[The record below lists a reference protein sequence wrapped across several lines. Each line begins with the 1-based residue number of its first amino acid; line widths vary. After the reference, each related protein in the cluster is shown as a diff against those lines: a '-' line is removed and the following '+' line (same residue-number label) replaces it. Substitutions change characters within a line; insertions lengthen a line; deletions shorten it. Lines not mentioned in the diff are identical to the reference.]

1 MNKIKTI
8 VLITIATNIFISGR
22 AQQGNHQPFKEIY
35 RPQYH
40 LTPIQGALFDPTA
53 LVYVNGQ
60 YQVNRKLATSTD
72 LIHWKHG
79 SVQRINTDSTLEM
92 SGSVVI
98 DENNTSGFGKN
109 GKAPL
114 VAVYSGLRSR
124 DGRQF
129 QCIAYSNDE
138 GKTWTAYDKN
148 PVIDIESNE
157 FRDPQVFWHQQ
168 TKKWVMVVAM
178 AAEQKVR
185 FYNSDNLKEWNY
197 LSDFGPAG
205 AVKGVWECPDL
216 FALPVDGNKQNMK
229 WVLEVD
235 VQPIGGQYF
244 VGEFDGQ
251 KFTTDPDFLAWLDQL
266 KKNQVPLAGEVLF
279 DFENDLSG
287 WKTEGVAFSASPA
300 NGALPYQNAVIGYE
314 GKKLVNSFHNRD
326 DTKGK
331 VTSPSFRITKKYLN
345 FLIGGG
351 DHPGETCMNLIVNN
365 KVVRTK
371 TGIDTE
377 VLYWANWDVSEFLG
391 QAAALEIVDNHSG
404 GFGHI
409 SIDHVML
416 SDTQAKSAPE
426 ETSWIDY
433 GPDFYAVRSWVN
445 GPDERRVWVA
455 WLGSWLYA
463 HSVPT
468 TPWKGGHS
476 FPREVKLKTFPEG
489 VRMIQQP
496 VNEIQKLRDQ
506 HSHFESIEVN
516 EKTSFTGLKVTD
528 NVYELEAK
536 FEVDKEDRFGID
548 LCKMG
553 DQKTR
558 LIYDAKEE
566 RLVLD
571 RSQSGE
577 TSFSVSFPHAYS
589 APLKLRNNS
598 IKLRILVDRSSIE
611 VFGNNGEATIT
622 CQIFPDPKSNGI
634 EVFSEKGNVRIN
646 RLDTWALR
654 SIWKN

>member
-1 MNKIKTI
+1 
-8 VLITIATNIFISGR
+8 
-22 AQQGNHQPFKEIY
+22 
-35 RPQYH
+35 
-40 LTPIQGALFDPTA
+40 
-53 LVYVNGQ
+53 
-60 YQVNRKLATSTD
+60 
-72 LIHWKHG
+72 
-79 SVQRINTDSTLEM
+79 
-92 SGSVVI
+92 
-98 DENNTSGFGKN
+98 
-109 GKAPL
+109 
-114 VAVYSGLRSR
+114 
-124 DGRQF
+124 
-129 QCIAYSNDE
+129 
-138 GKTWTAYDKN
+138 
-148 PVIDIESNE
+148 
-157 FRDPQVFWHQQ
+157 
-168 TKKWVMVVAM
+168 
-178 AAEQKVR
+178 
-185 FYNSDNLKEWNY
+185 
-197 LSDFGPAG
+197 
-205 AVKGVWECPDL
+205 
-216 FALPVDGNKQNMK
+216 
-229 WVLEVD
+229 
-235 VQPIGGQYF
+235 
-244 VGEFDGQ
+244 
-251 KFTTDPDFLAWLDQL
+251 
-266 KKNQVPLAGEVLF
+266 
-279 DFENDLSG
+279 
-287 WKTEGVAFSASPA
+287 
-300 NGALPYQNAVIGYE
+300 
-314 GKKLVNSFHNRD
+314 
-326 DTKGK
+326 
-331 VTSPSFRITKKYLN
+331 
-345 FLIGGG
+345 
-351 DHPGETCMNLIVNN
+351 
-365 KVVRTK
+365 VVRTK

-391 QAAALEIVDNHSG
+391 QAAALEIVDNQSG

-528 NVYELEAK
+528 NVYELEAE